1 MKKRQRL
8 GQHFLISQN
17 IAKSIVDSANISNDE
32 IVLEIGTGE
41 GILTPLLCSKAK
53 KVISIEADKSLFEN
67 AKLRF
72 SSLENLELVYGDG
85 FSTKKKFDVFVS
97 NLPYSQSRKAIEWL
111 IQQQFSRAIVMVQKE
126 FAKKL
131 TSNREKRAIT
141 ILANHGLEI
150 EPIMDVSKRNFRPEP
165 KVDSIVLRLT
175 KKATIHQNMI
185 NTINKLFSYKRKTL
199 KNILK
204 EFDLD
209 NSSSKR
215 LEELSGDEIIQIANQ
230 IKK

>member
-8 GQHFLISQN
+8 GQHFLLSQN

-41 GILTPLLCSKAK
+41 GILIPLLCSKAK
-53 KVISIEADKSLFEN
+53 KVISIEADKLLFEK

-72 SSLENLELVYGDG
+72 SSLKNLELVYGDG
-85 FSTKKKFDVFVS
+85 FSTEKKFDVFVS

-126 FAKKL
+126 FAEKL
-131 TSNREKRAIT
+131 TLNREKRAIT
-141 ILANHGLEI
+141 ILANHGLQI

-165 KVDSIVLRLT
+165 KADSIVLRLT
-175 KKATIHQNMI
+175 KKAMIHQNMI

-215 LEELSGDEIIQIANQ
+215 LEELSNDEIIQIANQ